1 LKSLHRQNI
10 RSGIEKWLMAI
21 AFFPSSFFNRRFLH
35 QHSQSPTKSVD
46 YNFVPQHGLF
56 TIPGFHSHGLKDFE
70 IDKKGNPAD
79 YQINRQRGVK
89 REYPKNR

>member
-1 LKSLHRQNI
+1 
-10 RSGIEKWLMAI
+10 M
-21 AFFPSSFFNRRFLH
+21 
-35 QHSQSPTKSVD
+35 D
-46 YNFVPQHGLF
+46 YNFVSFWKLFAIGNRISDFGRILNFTFRVDVLNDQAGSPHHGLF

-70 IDKKGNPAD
+70 IDKKANRAD

>member
-1 LKSLHRQNI
+1 LDFTFRIDVLN
-10 RSGIEKWLMAI
+10 
-21 AFFPSSFFNRRFLH
+21 H
-35 QHSQSPTKSVD
+35 QAGSPH
-46 YNFVPQHGLF
+46 HGLF